1 MKLRAS
7 SLRED
12 KQNWKT
18 FSQTHQGKRDD
29 TKIKWVMKKDCNS
42 YHRNTFIRE
51 YCEQFNADMLDKI
64 EGMDKFL
71 ET

>member
-1 MKLRAS
+1 
-7 SLRED
+7 
-12 KQNWKT
+12 
-18 FSQTHQGKRDD
+18 
-29 TKIKWVMKKDCNS
+29 MKKDCNS